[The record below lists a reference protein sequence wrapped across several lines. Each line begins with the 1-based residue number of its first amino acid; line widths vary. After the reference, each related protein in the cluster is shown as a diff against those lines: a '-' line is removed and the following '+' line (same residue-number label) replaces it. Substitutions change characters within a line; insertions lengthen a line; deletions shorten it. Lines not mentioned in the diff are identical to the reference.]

1 MWRVKSILS
10 VIAIL
15 IIAGKSFSQI
25 TEPVGNLIYMDSLT
39 FLPPDSLITIN
50 NPENNI
56 WEIGQ
61 PEKTIFNS
69 AKTGTKVM
77 ITDSASFYPENCND
91 FFLIELPIPDYYWG
105 EAILSFYHKYDT
117 DTLTD
122 GGIIE
127 ISYDNGN
134 NWENIFDDKYHIA
147 TNYFGLYSDT
157 IRGGEYGFSGKSSGW
172 QYVELYWWWV
182 ALTGTKSAS
191 SVNFD
196 SPVIRFRF
204 KSDSVNTNKEGWM
217 IDDIVLRGYDVGGAI
232 SGISASFPEIF
243 PNPATD
249 YIHVKLTDEYFP
261 ELSISI
267 CNSQG
272 QIAFSKPVTETK
284 MNISFLPSGTYY
296 YIIENEGKV
305 LNKGTLIKQ

>member
-1 MWRVKSILS
+1 MKKLYLTYFTLWLFTGNLMAQ
-10 VIAIL
+10 IA
-15 IIAGKSFSQI
+15 
-25 TEPVGNLIYMDSLT
+25 EPYGNLIYMDSLT

-50 NPENNI
+50 NPENNV

-77 ITDSASFYPENCND
+77 ITDSANFYPENCND
-91 FFLIELPIPDYYWG
+91 YFLIQLPIPYYYWG
-105 EAILSFYHKYDT
+105 EAILSFYHKFDT

-127 ISYDNGN
+127 ISYNNGN
-134 NWENIFDDKYHIA
+134 IWENIFEDKHHIA
-147 TNYFGLYSDT
+147 TNFIGLYSDT
-157 IRGGEYGFSGKSSGW
+157 IQGGEYGFSGSSSGW

-232 SGISASFPEIF
+232 PDVSFSYPDIF

-249 YIHVKLTDEYFP
+249 FIHFKLTHEYFP
-261 ELSISI
+261 GLSFSLY
-267 CNSQG
+267 NAQG
-272 QIAFSKPVTETK
+272 QIAFSKPITENK
-284 MNISFLPSGTYY
+284 MNVSFLKPGVYLYKIEKDGEFLKTGT
-296 YIIENEGKV
+296 I
-305 LNKGTLIKQ
+305 IKQ